1 MNDATKPC
9 RRCLLSDLGDHPSR
23 EAVLKGIS
31 AIRDKDR
38 ADEKVYH
45 DRLKICRSCDNLLSG
60 TCLSCGCYVE
70 IRAAV
75 ISGRCPMK
83 KW

>member
-1 MNDATKPC
+1 MSVEKPC
-9 RRCLLSDLGDHPSR
+9 RRCLLSEMNDEKFQAIL
-23 EAVLKGIS
+23 AKGLDGILEN
-31 AIRDKDR
+31 DR
-38 ADEKVYH
+38 IDEKVYQK
-45 DRLKICRSCDNLLSG
+45 RLSICRSCDNLLSG

-75 ISGRCPMK
+75 KKGRCPEK